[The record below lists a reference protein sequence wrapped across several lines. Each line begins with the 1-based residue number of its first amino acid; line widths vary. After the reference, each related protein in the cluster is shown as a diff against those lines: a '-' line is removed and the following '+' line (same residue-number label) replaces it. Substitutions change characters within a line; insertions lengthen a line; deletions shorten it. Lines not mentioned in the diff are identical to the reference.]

1 MTEEQ
6 LIRIDERIDSYL
18 RGQMTK
24 EEESQFISDCKNNR
38 ELKERAYLTALIVKA
53 LKTINKMD
61 TYTLITKLLE
71 QLSYDENTAKNP
83 NENYLKAIANA
94 ANALIELKKFY

>member
-1 MTEEQ
+1 ME
-6 LIRIDERIDSYL
+6 
-18 RGQMTK
+18 
-24 EEESQFISDCKNNR
+24 
-38 ELKERAYLTALIVKA
+38 
-53 LKTINKMD
+53 

-94 ANALIELKKFY
+94 ANALIELKKFYWYGKVWQDNCRFSDSIA

>member
-1 MTEEQ
+1 ME
-6 LIRIDERIDSYL
+6 
-18 RGQMTK
+18 
-24 EEESQFISDCKNNR
+24 
-38 ELKERAYLTALIVKA
+38 
-53 LKTINKMD
+53 

-83 NENYLKAIANA
+83 NENYLKAIANV